1 MNQNDIENQ
10 NQQKITQGDEK
21 EEQIPIQEDLV
32 EINDEPASDD
42 PNSVLLILRL
52 PISGER
58 HKRRFLKTDKVEYLY
73 TYIDYLNSKGDCSF
87 ELES

>member
-1 MNQNDIENQ
+1 M
-10 NQQKITQGDEK
+10 
-21 EEQIPIQEDLV
+21 V
-32 EINDEPASDD
+32 
-42 PNSVLLILRL
+42 LILRL

-87 ELES
+87 ELESQSNVGTKDQNQKFNYQIVQSFGPKRIIYEDK